1 MLESLLQDLR
11 YAARSLARTP
21 VLAVAAVLTL
31 GLGIGANSAMFGVVD
46 RLFFRPPAQVKDPG
60 RVRAVDF
67 TVTSRTFGT
76 YTEPLGTY
84 PRLVDFQRRAHAFT
98 GVAAYAGHEFSLGT
112 GERSQKVD
120 AILVSAQFFT
130 VAGLRPALGRFFSD
144 SEAGAAQAAH
154 VAVISSEFWHRQFGG
169 APSVLGT
176 TLQLGRS
183 SYTVIGVTPPGFGGF
198 EMHVPDVWMPMGAA
212 APEALWG
219 HVLTCDGCFWFG
231 GVVGRLAPNVTI
243 AQAAAEATALYR
255 NYVPAQGKPQ
265 DSDST
270 ATARLSSL
278 NQAMVGEGP
287 TGPLSIWLAVVCGI
301 VLLIACANVAN
312 LLLAR
317 AVQRRREI
325 ALRVAL
331 GSSRGRL
338 VRQLFVESALLAVLG
353 GAAAVLVAMWAGPV
367 LRAAIIS
374 EANAADAVDTRML
387 IFTAAGALATA
398 VLAGVAP
405 ALHAIAPDI
414 SGALKSGAREG
425 HFQRSFTRTGLLVGQ
440 VALTLV
446 LLTGAGLF
454 VATLRHVQ
462 GLRLGFDADRL
473 IVASVD
479 LDGMGL
485 KKPAIMDMYRRIQNR
500 VAQVPGVTSA
510 SLSIGTPF
518 RASWAVGLKVPGR
531 DSLPSVKTGGPYI
544 DAVTPEYFRTMGTAI
559 RQGRSFTDA
568 DTWGAEHVAIV
579 NETFAK
585 MIWPT
590 ESALGKCLLIGGD
603 EEKKQTPTCTTVVGV
618 AEDSRRSDVREETN
632 LQYYVPLAQSDSLFS
647 DGPSSLLVRTAGA
660 SRDYEGNVRRAVQ
673 ATDPS
678 LPFPSVSPMPQLFA
692 NRLRPWRLGSSLF
705 SLFGGLGLL
714 LSAIGL
720 YGVLSYMVSQRTSE
734 MGIRVAL
741 GAARRDILTLVVRQ
755 GLRVT
760 AIGLVI
766 GVAGSLVAG
775 TALGSLL
782 YGVSPHDP
790 VVLGTVVMV
799 LAVVATLASYLPALR
814 ATRVDPMV
822 ALRYE

>member
-46 RLFFRPPAQVKDPG
+46 RLFFRPPALVKDPA

-67 TVTSRTFGT
+67 AFTSTTFGSFT
-76 YTEPLGTY
+76 SPLGTY
-84 PRLVDFQRRAHAFT
+84 PRLVDFQKRARSFSS
-98 GVAAYAGHEFSLGT
+98 VAAYAGHQFSLGT
-112 GERSQKVD
+112 GERSLNVD
-120 AILVSAQFFT
+120 AMLVSAQFFT
-130 VAGLRPALGRFFSD
+130 LTGIHPALGRFFTD
-144 SEAGAAQAAH
+144 SENSAAQATH
-154 VAVISSEFWHRQFGG
+154 VAVLSNEFWHRQFGA
-169 APSVLGT
+169 APAVLGT
-176 TLQLGRS
+176 TLQLGRGT
-183 SYTVIGVTPPGFGGF
+183 YTVIGVAPAGFAGV
-198 EMHVPDVWMPMGAA
+198 EMHIPDVWLAMGAA
-212 APEALWG
+212 APEALWRN
-219 HVLTCDGCFWFG
+219 VLTCDGCYWFG
-231 GVVGRLAPNVTI
+231 GVVGRLAPGVSV

-255 NYVPAQGKPQ
+255 NYVPAKGKPQ
-265 DSDST
+265 ASDST

-278 NQAMVGEGP
+278 NQAMVGEGS
-287 TGPLSIWLAVVCGI
+287 TGPLSIWLAAVCGI

-317 AVQRRREI
+317 AVKRRREV

-338 VRQLFVESALLAVLG
+338 IRQLYVESGLLAVLG
-353 GAAAVLVAMWAGPV
+353 GGGAVLVTLWAAPV
-367 LRAAIIS
+367 LRAAII
-374 EANAADAVDTRML
+374 ENANAADIIDTRVLM
-387 IFTAAGALATA
+387 FTGLAVIVTA
-398 VLAGVAP
+398 MLAGLAP
-405 ALHAIAPDI
+405 ALHAVTPDL

-473 IVASVD
+473 IVSSVD

-485 KKPAIMDMYRRIQNR
+485 KKPAIMSLYQRIR
-500 VAQVPGVTSA
+500 DRTLLVPGVTSA

-518 RASWAVGLKVPGR
+518 RASWAVGLKVPGH
-531 DSLPSVKTGGPYI
+531 DSVPSVATGGPYI

-559 RQGRSFTDA
+559 RQGRAFTDA
-568 DTWGAEHVAIV
+568 DSWGAERVAIV
-579 NETFAK
+579 NETMAK
-585 MIWPT
+585 MLWPG
-590 ESALGKCLLIGGD
+590 ESALGKCLLIGG
-603 EEKKQTPTCTTVVGV
+603 EKTATCSTVVGV
-618 AEDSRRSDVREETN
+618 AEATRRNDVREEVN
-632 LQYYVPLAQSDSLFS
+632 LQYYVPMAQSDSLFRG
-647 DGPSSLLVRTAGA
+647 DGPSSLIVRTAGPSDRYEA
-660 SRDYEGNVRRAVQ
+660 SVRHAIQ
-673 ATDPS
+673 ATDAS
-678 LPFPSVSPMPQLFA
+678 LPFPSVDPMPRLFA

-734 MGIRVAL
+734 LGIRVAL
-741 GAARRDILTLVVRQ
+741 GAARRDLLTLVVSQ
-755 GLRVT
+755 GLKVT
-760 AIGLVI
+760 AIGLAI
-766 GVAGSLVAG
+766 GVVGSLIAG
-775 TALGSLL
+775 KALGSLL

-790 VVLGTVVMV
+790 AV
-799 LAVVATLASYLPALR
+799 LALVTLILVIVATLASYFPALR

>member
-1 MLESLLQDLR
+1 MDSLFQDLR

-31 GLGIGANSAMFGVVD
+31 GIGIGANSAMFGVVD
-46 RLFFRPPAQVKDPG
+46 RLFFRPPALVKDPS

-76 YTEPLGTY
+76 YTAPLGTY
-84 PRLVDFQRRAHAFT
+84 PRLVDFQRRAHSFA
-98 GVAAYAGHEFSLGT
+98 GVAAYAGHQFSLGT
-112 GERSQKVD
+112 GEQAQRVD
-120 AILVSAQFFT
+120 AMLVSAQFFT
-130 VAGLRPALGRFFSD
+130 VAGIRPVLGRFFSD
-144 SEAGAAQAAH
+144 SENSAAQAAH

-183 SYTVIGVTPPGFGGF
+183 SYTVVGIAPPKFGGF

-212 APEALWG
+212 APEALWN
-219 HVLTCDGCFWFG
+219 HVLTCDGCYWFG
-231 GVVGRLAPNVTI
+231 GVVGRLAPNVTV

-287 TGPLSIWLAVVCGI
+287 TGPLSIWLAAVCGI

-338 VRQLFVESALLAVLG
+338 IRQLFVESALLAVLG

-374 EANAADAVDTRML
+374 QANAADAVDTRML
-387 IFTAAGALATA
+387 IFTAAGALVTA

-405 ALHAIAPDI
+405 ALHAMTPDI

-485 KKPAIMDMYRRIQNR
+485 KKPAILDMYRRIQNR

-518 RASWAVGLKVPGR
+518 QSSWAIGLKVPGR

-585 MIWPT
+585 MVWPG

-603 EEKKQTPTCTTVVGV
+603 EEKKQTPACTLVVGV

-647 DGPSSLLVRTAGA
+647 DGPSSLLVRTVGA
-660 SRDYEGNVRRAVQ
+660 SRDYEANVRRAVQ

-734 MGIRVAL
+734 LGIRVAL
-741 GAARRDILTLVVRQ
+741 GAARRDLLTMIVSQ
-755 GLRVT
+755 GLKVT
-760 AIGLVI
+760 AIGLAI
-766 GVAGSLVAG
+766 GVVGSLVAG
-775 TALGSLL
+775 KALNSLL
-782 YGVSPHDP
+782 YGVSSHDP
-790 VVLGTVVMV
+790 VVLTLVTVVLV
-799 LAVVATLASYLPALR
+799 LVATLASYFPALR
-814 ATRVDPMV
+814 ATRVDPMA
-822 ALRYE
+822 ALRHE

>member
-1 MLESLLQDLR
+1 MDSLFQDLR

-31 GLGIGANSAMFGVVD
+31 GIGIGANSAMFGVVD
-46 RLFFRPPAQVKDPG
+46 RLFFRPPALVKDPS

-76 YTEPLGTY
+76 YTAPLGTY
-84 PRLVDFQRRAHAFT
+84 PRLVDFQRRAHSFA
-98 GVAAYAGHEFSLGT
+98 GVAAYAGHQFSLGT
-112 GERSQKVD
+112 GEQAQRVD
-120 AILVSAQFFT
+120 AMLVSAQFFT
-130 VAGLRPALGRFFSD
+130 VAGIRPVLGRFFSD
-144 SEAGAAQAAH
+144 SENSAAQAAH

-183 SYTVIGVTPPGFGGF
+183 SYTVVGIAPPKFGGF

-212 APEALWG
+212 APEALWN
-219 HVLTCDGCFWFG
+219 HVLTCDGCYWFG
-231 GVVGRLAPNVTI
+231 GVVGRLAPNVTV

-287 TGPLSIWLAVVCGI
+287 TGPLSIWLAAVCGI

-338 VRQLFVESALLAVLG
+338 IRQLFVESALLAVLG

-374 EANAADAVDTRML
+374 QANAADAVDTRML
-387 IFTAAGALATA
+387 IFTAAGALVTA

-405 ALHAIAPDI
+405 ALHAMTPDI

-485 KKPAIMDMYRRIQNR
+485 KKPAILDMYRRIQNR

-518 RASWAVGLKVPGR
+518 QSSWAIGLKVPGR

-585 MIWPT
+585 MVWPG

-603 EEKKQTPTCTTVVGV
+603 EEKKQTPACTLVVGV

-647 DGPSSLLVRTAGA
+647 DGPSSLLVRTVGA
-660 SRDYEGNVRRAVQ
+660 SRDYEANVRRAVQ

-734 MGIRVAL
+734 LGIRVAL
-741 GAARRDILTLVVRQ
+741 GAARRDLLTMIVSQ
-755 GLRVT
+755 GLKVT
-760 AIGLVI
+760 AIGLAI
-766 GVAGSLVAG
+766 GVVGSLVAG
-775 TALGSLL
+775 KALNSLL

-790 VVLGTVVMV
+790 VVLTLVTVVLV
-799 LAVVATLASYLPALR
+799 LVATLASYFPALR
-814 ATRVDPMV
+814 ATRVDPMA
-822 ALRYE
+822 ALRHE

>member
-1 MLESLLQDLR
+1 MDSLFQDLR

-31 GLGIGANSAMFGVVD
+31 GIGIGANSAMFGVVD

-98 GVAAYAGHEFSLGT
+98 GVAAYAGHQFSLGT
-112 GERSQKVD
+112 GEGAQRVD

-130 VAGLRPALGRFFSD
+130 VAGIQPVLGRFFSD
-144 SEAGAAQAAH
+144 SENSAAQATH

-183 SYTVIGVTPPGFGGF
+183 SYTVVGIAPPKFGGF

-219 HVLTCDGCFWFG
+219 HVLTCDGCYWFG

-255 NYVPAQGKPQ
+255 NYVPAEGKPQ

-287 TGPLSIWLAVVCGI
+287 TGPLSIWLAAVCGI

-338 VRQLFVESALLAVLG
+338 IRQLFVESTLLAVLG

-398 VLAGVAP
+398 LLAGVAP

-518 RASWAVGLKVPGR
+518 QASWAVGLKVPGR

-585 MIWPT
+585 MVWPG

-603 EEKKQTPTCTTVVGV
+603 EQKKQTPGCTLVVGV
-618 AEDSRRSDVREETN
+618 SEDSRRSDVREETN

-647 DGPSSLLVRTAGA
+647 DGPSSLLVRTVGA
-660 SRDYEGNVRRAVQ
+660 SRDYEANVRRAVQ

-734 MGIRVAL
+734 LGIRVAL
-741 GAARRDILTLVVRQ
+741 GAARRDLLTMIVSQ
-755 GLRVT
+755 GLKVT
-760 AIGLVI
+760 AIGLAI
-766 GVAGSLVAG
+766 GVVGSLIAG
-775 TALGSLL
+775 KALSSLL

-790 VVLGTVVMV
+790 VVLSLVAVVLV
-799 LAVVATLASYLPALR
+799 LVATLASYFPALR

-822 ALRYE
+822 ALRHE

>member
-1 MLESLLQDLR
+1 MDSLFQDLR

-31 GLGIGANSAMFGVVD
+31 GIGIGANSAMFGVVD
-46 RLFFRPPAQVKDPG
+46 RLFFRPPALVKDPS

-76 YTEPLGTY
+76 YTAPLGTY
-84 PRLVDFQRRAHAFT
+84 PRLVDFQRRAHSFA
-98 GVAAYAGHEFSLGT
+98 GVAAYAGHQFSLGT
-112 GERSQKVD
+112 GEQAQRVD
-120 AILVSAQFFT
+120 AMLVSAQFFT
-130 VAGLRPALGRFFSD
+130 VAGIRPVLGRFFSD
-144 SEAGAAQAAH
+144 SENSAAQAAH

-169 APSVLGT
+169 APSALGT

-183 SYTVIGVTPPGFGGF
+183 PYIVVGVTPPKFGGF

-212 APEALWG
+212 APEALWN
-219 HVLTCDGCFWFG
+219 HVLTCDGCYWFG
-231 GVVGRLAPNVTI
+231 GVVGRLAPNVTV

-287 TGPLSIWLAVVCGI
+287 TGPLSIWLAAVCGI

-338 VRQLFVESALLAVLG
+338 IRQLFVESALLAVLG

-374 EANAADAVDTRML
+374 QANAADAVDTRML
-387 IFTAAGALATA
+387 IFTAAGALVTA

-405 ALHAIAPDI
+405 ALHAMTPDI

-485 KKPAIMDMYRRIQNR
+485 KKPAILDMYRRIQNR

-518 RASWAVGLKVPGR
+518 QSSWAIGLKVPGR

-585 MIWPT
+585 MVWPG

-603 EEKKQTPTCTTVVGV
+603 EEKKQTPACTLVVGV

-647 DGPSSLLVRTAGA
+647 DGPSSLLVRTVGA
-660 SRDYEGNVRRAVQ
+660 SRDYEANVRRAVQ

-734 MGIRVAL
+734 LGIRVAL
-741 GAARRDILTLVVRQ
+741 GAARRDLLTMIVSQ
-755 GLRVT
+755 GLKVT
-760 AIGLVI
+760 AIGLAI
-766 GVAGSLVAG
+766 GVVGSLVAG
-775 TALGSLL
+775 KALNSLL

-790 VVLGTVVMV
+790 VVLTLVTVVLV
-799 LAVVATLASYLPALR
+799 LVATLASYFPALR
-814 ATRVDPMV
+814 ATRVDPMA
-822 ALRYE
+822 ALRHE

>member
-1 MLESLLQDLR
+1 
-11 YAARSLARTP
+11 
-21 VLAVAAVLTL
+21 
-31 GLGIGANSAMFGVVD
+31 
-46 RLFFRPPAQVKDPG
+46 LFFRPPALVKDPS

-76 YTEPLGTY
+76 YTAPLGTY
-84 PRLVDFQRRAHAFT
+84 PRLVDFQRRAHSFA
-98 GVAAYAGHEFSLGT
+98 GVAAYAGHQFSLGT
-112 GERSQKVD
+112 GEGAQKVD

-130 VAGLRPALGRFFSD
+130 VAGIRPVLGRFFSD
-144 SEAGAAQAAH
+144 SESSAAQAAH
-154 VAVISSEFWHRQFGG
+154 VAVISSEFWRRQFGG
-169 APSVLGT
+169 AASVLGT

-183 SYTVIGVTPPGFGGF
+183 LYTIVGIAPPKFGGF

-231 GVVGRLAPNVTI
+231 GVVGRLAPNVTV

-287 TGPLSIWLAVVCGI
+287 TGPLSIWLAAVCGI

-338 VRQLFVESALLAVLG
+338 IRQLFVESALLAVLG

-374 EANAADAVDTRML
+374 QANAADAVDTRML
-387 IFTAAGALATA
+387 IFTAAGALVTA

-405 ALHAIAPDI
+405 ALHAITPDI

-485 KKPAIMDMYRRIQNR
+485 KKPAILDMYRRIQNR

-518 RASWAVGLKVPGR
+518 QSSWAIGLKVPGR

-585 MIWPT
+585 MVWPG

-603 EEKKQTPTCTTVVGV
+603 EEKKQTPACTLVVGV

-647 DGPSSLLVRTAGA
+647 DGPSSLLVRTVGA
-660 SRDYEGNVRRAVQ
+660 SRDYEANVRRAVQ

-734 MGIRVAL
+734 LGIRVAL
-741 GAARRDILTLVVRQ
+741 GAARRDLLTMIVSQ
-755 GLRVT
+755 GLKVT
-760 AIGLVI
+760 AIGLAI
-766 GVAGSLVAG
+766 GVVGSLVAG
-775 TALGSLL
+775 KALNSLL

-790 VVLGTVVMV
+790 VVLTLVTVVLV
-799 LAVVATLASYLPALR
+799 LVATLASYFPALR

-822 ALRYE
+822 ALRHE

>member
-1 MLESLLQDLR
+1 MESLFQDLR

-31 GLGIGANSAMFGVVD
+31 GIGIGANSAMFGVVD
-46 RLFFRPPAQVKDPG
+46 RLFFRPPAQVKDPA

-84 PRLVDFQRRAHAFT
+84 PRLVDFQRRARAFT
-98 GVAAYAGHEFSLGT
+98 GVAAYAGHQFSLGT
-112 GERSQKVD
+112 GEGAQRVD

-130 VAGLRPALGRFFSD
+130 VAGIQPVLGRFFSD
-144 SEAGAAQAAH
+144 SESSAAQATH

-176 TLQLGRS
+176 VLQLGRS
-183 SYTVIGVTPPGFGGF
+183 SYTVVGIAPPKFGGF

-255 NYVPAQGKPQ
+255 NYVPAEGRPQ

-287 TGPLSIWLAVVCGI
+287 TGPLSIWLAAVCGI

-374 EANAADAVDTRML
+374 QANAADAVDIRML

-398 VLAGVAP
+398 LLAGVAP

-518 RASWAVGLKVPGR
+518 QASWAVGLKVPGR

-585 MIWPT
+585 MVWPG

-603 EEKKQTPTCTTVVGV
+603 EQKKQTPACTLVVGV

-647 DGPSSLLVRTAGA
+647 DGPSSLIVRTVGA
-660 SRDYEGNVRRAVQ
+660 SRDYEANVRRAVQ

-734 MGIRVAL
+734 LGIRVAL
-741 GAARRDILTLVVRQ
+741 GAARRDLLTMIVSQ
-755 GLRVT
+755 GLKVT
-760 AIGLVI
+760 AIGLAI
-766 GVAGSLVAG
+766 GVVGSLIAG
-775 TALGSLL
+775 KALNSLL

-790 VVLGTVVMV
+790 VVLSLMAVVLV
-799 LAVVATLASYLPALR
+799 LVATLASYFPALR

-822 ALRYE
+822 ALRHE

>member
-1 MLESLLQDLR
+1 MDSLFQDLR

-31 GLGIGANSAMFGVVD
+31 GIGIGANSAMFGVVD
-46 RLFFRPPAQVKDPG
+46 RLFFRPPALVKDPS

-76 YTEPLGTY
+76 YTAPLGTY
-84 PRLVDFQRRAHAFT
+84 PRLVDFQRRAHSFA
-98 GVAAYAGHEFSLGT
+98 GVAAYAGHQFSLGT
-112 GERSQKVD
+112 GEGAQKVD

-130 VAGLRPALGRFFSD
+130 VAGIRPVLGRFFSD
-144 SEAGAAQAAH
+144 SENSAAQAAH

-169 APSVLGT
+169 APSALGT
-176 TLQLGRS
+176 PLQLGRS
-183 SYTVIGVTPPGFGGF
+183 SYTVVGIAPPKFGGF

-212 APEALWG
+212 APEALWNR
-219 HVLTCDGCFWFG
+219 VLTCDGCYWFG
-231 GVVGRLAPNVTI
+231 GVVGRLAPNVTV

-287 TGPLSIWLAVVCGI
+287 TGPLSIWLAAVCGI

-331 GSSRGRL
+331 GSSHGRL
-338 VRQLFVESALLAVLG
+338 IRQLFVESALLAVLG

-374 EANAADAVDTRML
+374 QANAADAVDTRML
-387 IFTAAGALATA
+387 IFTAAGALVTA

-405 ALHAIAPDI
+405 ALHAITPDI

-485 KKPAIMDMYRRIQNR
+485 KKPAILDMYRRIQNR

-518 RASWAVGLKVPGR
+518 QSSWAIGLKVPGR

-585 MIWPT
+585 MVWPG

-603 EEKKQTPTCTTVVGV
+603 EEKKQTPACTLVVGV

-647 DGPSSLLVRTAGA
+647 DGPSSLLVRTVGA
-660 SRDYEGNVRRAVQ
+660 SRDYEANVRRAVQ

-734 MGIRVAL
+734 LGIRVAL
-741 GAARRDILTLVVRQ
+741 GAARRDLLTMIVSQ
-755 GLRVT
+755 GLKVT
-760 AIGLVI
+760 AIGLAI
-766 GVAGSLVAG
+766 GVVGSLVAG
-775 TALGSLL
+775 KALNSLL

-790 VVLGTVVMV
+790 VVLTLVTVVLV
-799 LAVVATLASYLPALR
+799 LVATLASYFPALR

-822 ALRYE
+822 ALRHE

>member
-1 MLESLLQDLR
+1 
-11 YAARSLARTP
+11 
-21 VLAVAAVLTL
+21 
-31 GLGIGANSAMFGVVD
+31 
-46 RLFFRPPAQVKDPG
+46 
-60 RVRAVDF
+60 
-67 TVTSRTFGT
+67 
-76 YTEPLGTY
+76 
-84 PRLVDFQRRAHAFT
+84 
-98 GVAAYAGHEFSLGT
+98 
-112 GERSQKVD
+112 
-120 AILVSAQFFT
+120 
-130 VAGLRPALGRFFSD
+130 
-144 SEAGAAQAAH
+144 
-154 VAVISSEFWHRQFGG
+154 
-169 APSVLGT
+169 
-176 TLQLGRS
+176 
-183 SYTVIGVTPPGFGGF
+183 
-198 EMHVPDVWMPMGAA
+198 MHVPDVWMPMGAA
-212 APEALWG
+212 APEALWN
-219 HVLTCDGCFWFG
+219 HVLTCDGCYWFG
-231 GVVGRLAPNVTI
+231 GVVGRLAPNVTV

-287 TGPLSIWLAVVCGI
+287 TGPLSIWLAAVCGI

-338 VRQLFVESALLAVLG
+338 IRQLFVESALLAVLG

-374 EANAADAVDTRML
+374 QANAADAVDTRML
-387 IFTAAGALATA
+387 IFTAAGALVTA

-405 ALHAIAPDI
+405 ALHAMTPDI

-485 KKPAIMDMYRRIQNR
+485 KKPAILDMYRRIQNR

-518 RASWAVGLKVPGR
+518 QSSWAIGLKVPGR

-585 MIWPT
+585 MVWPG

-603 EEKKQTPTCTTVVGV
+603 EEKKQTPACTLVVGV

-647 DGPSSLLVRTAGA
+647 DGPSSLLVRTVGA
-660 SRDYEGNVRRAVQ
+660 SRDYEANVRRAVQ

-734 MGIRVAL
+734 LGIRVAL
-741 GAARRDILTLVVRQ
+741 GAARRDLLTMIVSQ
-755 GLRVT
+755 GLKVT
-760 AIGLVI
+760 AIGLAI
-766 GVAGSLVAG
+766 GVVGSLVAG
-775 TALGSLL
+775 KALNSLL

-790 VVLGTVVMV
+790 VVLTLVTVVLV
-799 LAVVATLASYLPALR
+799 LVATLASYFPALR
-814 ATRVDPMV
+814 ATRVDPMA
-822 ALRYE
+822 ALRHE

>member
-1 MLESLLQDLR
+1 MESLLQDLR

-31 GLGIGANSAMFGVVD
+31 GIGIGANSAMFGIVD

-84 PRLVDFQRRAHAFT
+84 PRLVDFQRRAHSFT

-112 GERSQKVD
+112 GEGAQRVD

-130 VAGLRPALGRFFSD
+130 VAGIQPVLGRFFSD
-144 SEAGAAQAAH
+144 SENSAAQAAH

-176 TLQLGRS
+176 TLQLGRG
-183 SYTVIGVTPPGFGGF
+183 SYTVVGIAPPKFGGF

-219 HVLTCDGCFWFG
+219 NVLTCDGCYWFG

-255 NYVPAQGKPQ
+255 NYVPAEGKPQ

-287 TGPLSIWLAVVCGI
+287 TGPLSIWLAAVCGI

-338 VRQLFVESALLAVLG
+338 IRQLFVESALLAVLG

-398 VLAGVAP
+398 LLAGVAP

-500 VAQVPGVTSA
+500 VTQVPGVTSA

-518 RASWAVGLKVPGR
+518 QASWAVGLKVPGR

-585 MIWPT
+585 MVWPG

-603 EEKKQTPTCTTVVGV
+603 EQKKQTPGCTLVVGV
-618 AEDSRRSDVREETN
+618 SENSRRSDVKEETN

-647 DGPSSLLVRTAGA
+647 DGPSSLLVRTVGA
-660 SRDYEGNVRRAVQ
+660 SRDYEANVRRAVQ

-678 LPFPSVSPMPQLFA
+678 LPFPSVSPMPRLFA

-734 MGIRVAL
+734 LGIRVAL
-741 GAARRDILTLVVRQ
+741 GAARRDLLTMIVSQ
-755 GLRVT
+755 GLKVT
-760 AIGLVI
+760 AIGLAI
-766 GVAGSLVAG
+766 GVVGSLIAG
-775 TALGSLL
+775 KALSSLL

-790 VVLGTVVMV
+790 VVLSLVAVVLV
-799 LAVVATLASYLPALR
+799 LVATLASYFPALR

-822 ALRYE
+822 ALRHE

>member
-1 MLESLLQDLR
+1 MDSLFQDLR

-31 GLGIGANSAMFGVVD
+31 GIGIGANSAMFGVVD
-46 RLFFRPPAQVKDPG
+46 RLFFRPPALVKDPG

-76 YTEPLGTY
+76 YTAPLGTY
-84 PRLVDFQRRAHAFT
+84 PRLVDFQRRAHSFA
-98 GVAAYAGHEFSLGT
+98 GVAAYAGHQFSLGT
-112 GERSQKVD
+112 GEGAQKVD

-130 VAGLRPALGRFFSD
+130 VAGIRPVLGRFFSD
-144 SEAGAAQAAH
+144 SESSAAQAAH
-154 VAVISSEFWHRQFGG
+154 VAVISSEFWRRQFGG
-169 APSVLGT
+169 AASVLGT

-183 SYTVIGVTPPGFGGF
+183 LYTIVGIAPPKFGGF

-231 GVVGRLAPNVTI
+231 GVVGRLAPNVTV

-287 TGPLSIWLAVVCGI
+287 TGPLSIWLAAVCGI

-338 VRQLFVESALLAVLG
+338 IRQLFVESALLAVLG

-374 EANAADAVDTRML
+374 QANAADAVDTRML
-387 IFTAAGALATA
+387 IFTAAGALVTA

-405 ALHAIAPDI
+405 ALHAITPDI

-485 KKPAIMDMYRRIQNR
+485 KKPAILDMYRRIQNR

-518 RASWAVGLKVPGR
+518 QSSWAIGLKVPGR

-585 MIWPT
+585 MVWPG
-590 ESALGKCLLIGGD
+590 ENALGKCLLIGGD
-603 EEKKQTPTCTTVVGV
+603 EEKKQTPACTLVVGV

-647 DGPSSLLVRTAGA
+647 DGPSSLLVRTVGA
-660 SRDYEGNVRRAVQ
+660 SRDYEANVRRAVQ

-734 MGIRVAL
+734 LGIRVAL
-741 GAARRDILTLVVRQ
+741 GAARRDLLTMIVSQ
-755 GLRVT
+755 GLKVT
-760 AIGLVI
+760 AIGLAI
-766 GVAGSLVAG
+766 GVVGSLVAG
-775 TALGSLL
+775 KALNSLL

-790 VVLGTVVMV
+790 VVLTLVTVVLV
-799 LAVVATLASYLPALR
+799 LVATLASYFPALR
-814 ATRVDPMV
+814 ATHVDPMV
-822 ALRYE
+822 ALRHE

>member
-1 MLESLLQDLR
+1 MDSLFQDLR

-31 GLGIGANSAMFGVVD
+31 GIGIGANSAMFGVVD
-46 RLFFRPPAQVKDPG
+46 RLFFRPPALVKDPS

-76 YTEPLGTY
+76 YTAPLGTY
-84 PRLVDFQRRAHAFT
+84 PRLVDFQRRAHSFA
-98 GVAAYAGHEFSLGT
+98 GVAAYAGHQFSLGT
-112 GERSQKVD
+112 GEGAQKVD

-130 VAGLRPALGRFFSD
+130 VAGIRPVLGRFFSD
-144 SEAGAAQAAH
+144 SENSAAQAAH
-154 VAVISSEFWHRQFGG
+154 VAVISSEFWRRQFGG
-169 APSVLGT
+169 AASVLGT

-183 SYTVIGVTPPGFGGF
+183 LYTIVGIAPPKFGWF

-231 GVVGRLAPNVTI
+231 GVVGRLAPNVTV

-287 TGPLSIWLAVVCGI
+287 TGPLSIWLAAVCGI

-338 VRQLFVESALLAVLG
+338 IRQLFVESALLAVLG

-374 EANAADAVDTRML
+374 QANAADAVDTRML
-387 IFTAAGALATA
+387 IFTAAGALVTA

-405 ALHAIAPDI
+405 ALHAITPDI

-485 KKPAIMDMYRRIQNR
+485 KKPAILDMYRRIQNR

-518 RASWAVGLKVPGR
+518 QSSWAIGLKVPGR

-585 MIWPT
+585 MVWPG

-603 EEKKQTPTCTTVVGV
+603 EEKKQTPACTLVVGV

-647 DGPSSLLVRTAGA
+647 DGPSSLLVRTVGA
-660 SRDYEGNVRRAVQ
+660 SRDYEANVRRAVQ

-734 MGIRVAL
+734 LGIRVAL
-741 GAARRDILTLVVRQ
+741 GAARRDLLTMIVSQ
-755 GLRVT
+755 GLKVT
-760 AIGLVI
+760 AIGLAI
-766 GVAGSLVAG
+766 GVVGSLVAG
-775 TALGSLL
+775 KALNSLL

-790 VVLGTVVMV
+790 VVLTLVTVVLV
-799 LAVVATLASYLPALR
+799 LVATLASYFPALR

-822 ALRYE
+822 ALRHE